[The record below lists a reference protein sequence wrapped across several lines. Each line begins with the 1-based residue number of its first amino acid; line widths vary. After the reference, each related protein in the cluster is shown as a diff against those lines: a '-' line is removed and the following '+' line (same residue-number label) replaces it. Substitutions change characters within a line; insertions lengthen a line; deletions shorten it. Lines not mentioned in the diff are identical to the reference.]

1 MSLALGFRL
10 IVALVL
16 EECPTFFREKLHKYE
31 KKTAMNRKWKTSP
44 VKETNHSWHLEW
56 EDRKML

>member
-16 EECPTFFREKLHKYE
+16 EECPTFFREKLQKYE
-31 KKTAMNRKWKTSP
+31 KKTATSRK
-44 VKETNHSWHLEW
+44 
-56 EDRKML
+56 